1 MNPLYEVLLS
11 WATLLSGYA
20 TPGEPP
26 EVMVVSHAYLEQV
39 ACEGRPCKVMGWFP
53 PGQTIFLDDR
63 LDAEDDLYASS
74 VVVHEMVHYLQW
86 KSGKYPSPYS
96 CADAIGMEREAYA
109 VQQAYLV
116 RYGVY
121 RPIGS
126 SMHHVNCGLAA
137 Q

>member
-53 PGQTIFLDDR
+53 PGRTIFLDDR

-74 VVVHEMVHYLQW
+74 VVVHEW
-86 KSGKYPSPYS
+86 CITCSGN
-96 CADAIGMEREAYA
+96 
-109 VQQAYLV
+109 QANIRRRTLV
-116 RYGVY
+116 RTPLGW
-121 RPIGS
+121 
-126 SMHHVNCGLAA
+126 
-137 Q
+137 